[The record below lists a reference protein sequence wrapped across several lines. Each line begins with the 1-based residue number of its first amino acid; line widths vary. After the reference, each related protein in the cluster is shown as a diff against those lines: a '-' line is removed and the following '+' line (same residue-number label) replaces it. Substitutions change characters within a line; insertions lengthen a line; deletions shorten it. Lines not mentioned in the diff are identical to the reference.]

1 MSIRKEGYKMIGIYY
16 NAEGIGG
23 VCYSYPELYRE
34 TFSPEEWNIVILDK
48 LTGSYNEKQAALRE
62 KAIATQQ
69 AVASLEY
76 IGYNELIDIEQYF
89 TKYGK
94 RYGLMRELKENG
106 VI

>member
-1 MSIRKEGYKMIGIYY
+1 MIAIYY
-16 NAEGIGG
+16 NEETNNGG
-23 VCYSYPELYRE
+23 VCYSYGELYRN
-34 TFSPEEWNIVILDK
+34 TFTPEEWKIVILDK
-48 LTGSYNEKQAALRE
+48 LKGNYNEKQTALRE
-62 KAIATQQ
+62 KAIAAQQ
-69 AVASLEY
+69 AIANMDY